1 MGQIADIKVYPK
13 ENKATEGF
21 LKMIFNTLRKMKWE
35 EIKYDIKNKQ
45 ESIVGRQEW
54 ENTVPRIGLAMV
66 TMDKNQMT
74 SQCIRK
80 KQLNNDFLK
89 KFKIKSTENGST
101 SWPEEHGWFSG

>member
-45 ESIVGRQEW
+45 ESIVGRQE
-54 ENTVPRIGLAMV
+54 
-66 TMDKNQMT
+66 
-74 SQCIRK
+74 
-80 KQLNNDFLK
+80 
-89 KFKIKSTENGST
+89 
-101 SWPEEHGWFSG
+101 